1 MAWTRGTGAVA
12 ALAIGAAV
20 AGGGALAHTHDPLPP
35 NPTPAQ
41 KAAWARHEHF
51 EQFGASFRAIG
62 GELAKPAPDM
72 TAIKTKA
79 ATLNAL
85 ATELPTWFPKGS
97 GVEARPL
104 SAAKA
109 NIWTDAAG
117 FSAKA
122 ADLQGQVAKLNA
134 AAAAGDLGAVKTQF
148 GPTNAACKAC
158 HDTFRAEDKG

>member
-1 MAWTRGTGAVA
+1 MAWTKGLGPLA
-12 ALAIGAAV
+12 ALSIGVAV
-20 AGGGALAHTHDPLPP
+20 AGSGAFAHTHDPLPA
-35 NPTPAQ
+35 NPTAAQ

-62 GELAKPAPDM
+62 GELGKPAPNAA
-72 TAIKTKA
+72 AIKTSA

-85 ATELPTWFPKGS
+85 ASALPTWFPKGS

-122 ADLQGQVAKLNA
+122 A
-134 AAAAGDLGAVKTQF
+134 
-148 GPTNAACKAC
+148 
-158 HDTFRAEDKG
+158 